1 MKKLLAVLVIVFAA
15 TAAWAQPTFSFS
27 SGTPCAGDTFCV
39 DVTVK
44 DFTDIS
50 KVKFPV
56 YWDTAVLKFIGTRN
70 YGLEKLDS
78 SAFDRSRVA
87 EGLLFLNW
95 VFASD
100 CKANVDKPDGTRVF
114 SICYVSKGTYGSTT
128 SVGIMED
135 PAILKNNDPE
145 PLEVTRPTP
154 NPIVPCPNIGLRQQS
169 GIVSTC
175 VRPLHL
181 YASQSGGNTGD
192 LVCTDVSVTGFDGL
206 TALQLTMEYDS
217 TVLRYGNII
226 LTGGLRNLSKESF
239 ATPANE
245 GFGEGR
251 ITMSWGWA
259 DKEVPSVTVR
269 DSTVIFQLCHTI
281 VGECEKFSNINFT
294 SGLTKLEAI
303 NVTADSEYVIP
314 LVVHPGS
321 VQVGKCKPTGLQ
333 LFANCGGPVQLND
346 EVCVKVTAKDL
357 KDITQLSFLMKF
369 NSNILKYKRIQN
381 LNSVKIPG
389 FARSN
394 TNTNNAANGIIG
406 INWIPSISGVSADV
420 PDGETLFEVCF
431 MVVGLGGNA
440 PIVFDPINAVVT
452 KRGSTANIGI
462 APNNCSVE
470 VIQPD
475 GVQLEIVGG
484 FGPPGD
490 TICLDYRVNRF
501 QEIVELDFT
510 SYWDPEHLRFIEIKN
525 LALTGLALDSFQLD
539 GAGDGGLFT
548 LEWSRITPVTVSD
561 KTTLFQACFE
571 VIGAPPGDLG
581 TVDNCKPVGIIPDF
595 PVASKVVS
603 NLSNGNNIIL
613 TPIPGQVCIINP
625 VGYYLY
631 VGRVDTYKNDTACV
645 NFRVAN
651 FKNITQT
658 DFILNWDPTA
668 LGFASVK
675 PNNSILGG
683 LKVGLNLV
691 TSSVNVGKLDFTWG
705 DGELAQS
712 LPDSTSLFEVCFTAI
727 GEVGKCY
734 DLEVNTDPFPSAQTL
749 EGPGSVRT
757 TGGSVCIK
765 DRLIITK
772 AVITPVTCF
781 NAADGTVTLEVEGGQ
796 GNIFYNWEVLSKDYQ
811 GSRVRFSNKARFLPV
826 GEVAVTIFD
835 ESEPPLLLRDTFYV
849 SLTDT
854 LPKADAGTDK
864 TLTCKFSAAVRLGVD
879 CAGVECTKYSYTWS
893 SVDGELPGTSNR
905 SVTLASKAGTYILAV
920 SDKVTGCTVRDTAL
934 VLPASIPEAK
944 AGRDQV
950 LSCLSDTVLLDAS
963 LSTPSDS
970 ILFRWTALDGGIIMP
985 GDEIKSKPRAIAVGV
1000 YALQVQNTT
1009 NLCTATDTVRVTK
1022 ASEIPDVKAGS
1033 DVESNCKGLPITL
1046 DGSNSVNLRPVTY
1059 SWLDAA
1065 GKKIASGTQVQVSA
1079 LGSYIFQAQEEGSG
1093 CIARDTVQVVPSR
1106 SIPKVNAG
1114 ADTAFTCVQTQIRLN
1129 PAITNT
1135 TAFKAIWKAENGG
1148 TLEAGGD
1155 TLRTPRVLT
1164 AGRFV
1169 LQVTDTAS
1177 ACSASDTI
1185 VISEDTRKPTVSAG
1199 KAAVLSCFTPEYTL
1213 QGTASSPNGAFSALW
1228 TLAGATVKMDSLQVK
1243 INKAGSYRLTVT
1255 DKRNGCSTSDSVT
1268 ITSTIDTPKVV
1279 VNTVNATIT
1288 CAKKELSLSVSV
1300 SPAANYSVNW
1310 ITSGGR
1316 IVSGATSFSPIVGA
1330 PGIYQAMIT
1339 NTVSGCKGEANV
1351 PVFADTLRPVANAGK
1366 DLALSCALQAD
1377 TLNGSASASGAK
1389 IAYAWSSLDGRPNPA
1404 PASGVKAVVSQ
1415 PGRYLLQVRDT
1426 FSGCFAIDTVLVS
1439 LDTVA
1444 PKVVLA
1450 TPAVLTCT
1458 VNEVTLDGDKSEKG
1472 SKLVPEWSSQSGQ
1485 TIVPTANP
1493 YQIKISQT
1501 GVFSLRLRN
1510 TGNGCIG
1517 MASVE
1522 VTQNRAAPDAVT
1534 NAKLELPCQGAVRTL
1549 DATGTSSGT
1558 GFTYLWT
1565 TLSGKG
1571 TITDETTLAAKI
1583 NSPGVYGLRVT
1594 NTSNG
1599 CTDTASVTVI
1609 IDPKLVLANAGADQV
1624 ACADD
1629 AQLTGNLPSGAS
1641 GQWTSRNGASIEAPG
1656 EFLTEVF
1663 GLKLGAN
1670 VFVWTLSK
1678 AECPNYSSDSLLV
1691 TRESAPNANN
1701 DELVVEAIQRSGS
1714 VNVVQ
1719 NDQSAFSMGYT
1730 LALAAKPKLGRVD
1743 SILSGVMV
1751 YAVPPRIYGKDE
1763 FTYSLCSK
1771 ACPTLCD
1778 TAIVKVDVKFDPN
1791 LPQAPVANAI
1801 TPNGDGANDEL
1812 RFEVLENGDPTIFP
1826 DNHIVIFNRWGNIV
1840 YEAKPYNNDWRGLNA
1855 AGKELPH
1862 GTYYYI
1868 LRLDISKGLIIQGDV
1883 TILK

>member
-15 TAAWAQPTFSFS
+15 TAAWAQPTFTFS

-56 YWDTAVLKFIGTRN
+56 YWDTAVLRFVGTRN
-70 YGLEKLDS
+70 YGLEKLDTS
-78 SAFDRSRVA
+78 SFNRSRAA
-87 EGLLFLNW
+87 EGLLFLDW
-95 VFASD
+95 VFAAD
-100 CKANVDKPDGTRVF
+100 CKGNVDKPDNFRVF
-114 SICYVSKGTYGSTT
+114 SICFVSKGTYGSTT
-128 SVGIMED
+128 SVGIVED

-181 YASQSGGNTGD
+181 FASQSGGNTGD

-239 ATPANE
+239 ATPANV

-259 DKEVPSVTVR
+259 DKEVPSVTIP

-294 SGLTKLEAI
+294 SSLTKLEAI
-303 NVTADSEYVIP
+303 NVTADSEYIIP
-314 LVVHPGS
+314 LVVHPGL
-321 VQVGKCKPTGLQ
+321 VQVGKCAPTGLQ

-346 EVCVKVTAKDL
+346 EVCVKVTAKEL
-357 KDITQLSFLMKF
+357 KDITQMSFLMKF
-369 NSNILKYKRIQN
+369 NSNILKYRRIQSYN
-381 LNSVKIPG
+381 VKIPG
-389 FARSN
+389 FARSH
-394 TNTNNAANGIIG
+394 TNTNNAANGILG
-406 INWIPSISGVSADV
+406 INWIPSISGATADV
-420 PDGETLFEVCF
+420 PDGETLFEICF
-431 MVVGLGGNA
+431 TVVGLGGNA
-440 PIVFDPINAVVT
+440 PIVFDPINAFVT
-452 KRGSTANIGI
+452 KKGSTANIGI

-490 TICLDYRVNRF
+490 TICLDYRVGRF
-501 QEIVELDFT
+501 QEITELDFT

-525 LALTGLALDSFQLD
+525 IALTGLAVDSFQLD

-548 LEWSRITPVTVSD
+548 VEWSRITPVTLTD
-561 KTTLFQACFE
+561 KTTIFQACFE
-571 VIGAPPGDLG
+571 VIGDPPGDLG
-581 TVDNCKPVGIIPDF
+581 TLDNCKSVGVIPDF
-595 PVASKVVS
+595 PVASKAVS
-603 NLSNGNNIIL
+603 SQSNGNNIGL
-613 TPIPGQVCIINP
+613 TAIPGQVCIINP
-625 VGYYLY
+625 VGYYLF
-631 VGRVDTYKNDTACV
+631 VGRVDTYKQDTACV
-645 NFRVAN
+645 SFRVAN
-651 FKNITQT
+651 FKNITQS

-668 LGFASVK
+668 LGFVSVK
-675 PNNSILGG
+675 PNASILGG
-683 LKVGLNLV
+683 LKIGQNIL
-691 TSSVNVGKLDFTWG
+691 TPSVNVGKLDFTWG
-705 DGELAQS
+705 DGENAQS

-765 DRLIITK
+765 DRLTITK

-781 NAADGTVTLEVEGGQ
+781 NTADGTVTLEVEGGQ
-796 GNIFYNWEVLSKDYQ
+796 GNIFYNWEVLPKDYQ

-835 ESEPPLLLRDTFYV
+835 ESNPPLLLRDTFYV
-849 SLTDT
+849 PLIDT

-879 CAGVECTKYSYTWS
+879 CAGTECTKYTYNWS

-905 SVTLASKAGTYILAV
+905 SVALASKAGTYILSV

-934 VLPASIPEAK
+934 VFPATKPRAN
-944 AGRDQV
+944 AGRNQV
-950 LSCLSDTVLLDAS
+950 LSCLSDTVYLDAS
-963 LSTPSDS
+963 LSTPTDS
-970 ILFRWTALDGGIIMP
+970 LSFRWQGLDGGDIMP
-985 GDEIKSKPRAIAVGV
+985 GDSNKIKPRALEVGLYRLV
-1000 YALQVQNTT
+1000 VQNIV
-1009 NLCTATDTVRVTK
+1009 NACTDTAFVNVTE
-1022 ASEIPDVKAGS
+1022 ATEVPVAAGGS
-1033 DVESNCKGLPITL
+1033 DVELNCKGLPVTL
-1046 DGSNSVNLRPVTY
+1046 AGSSAANLRPVTY
-1059 SWLDAA
+1059 AWFDPA

-1079 LGSYIFQAQEEGSG
+1079 LGSYVFQAQEEGSG
-1093 CIARDTVQVVPSR
+1093 CIARDTVRVVPSSTTP
-1106 SIPKVNAG
+1106 SINAG
-1114 ADTAFTCVQTQIRLN
+1114 VDTAFTCRQTQIRLN
-1129 PAITNT
+1129 PTVANT
-1135 TAFKAIWKAENGG
+1135 TAFKLSWKAENGG
-1148 TLEAGGD
+1148 TLEVGGD
-1155 TLRTPRVLT
+1155 TARTPRVLT
-1164 AGRFV
+1164 AGRFI

-1177 ACSASDTI
+1177 ACSAMDTI

-1199 KAAVLSCFTPEYTL
+1199 KAGVLSCFTPEYTL
-1213 QGTASSPNGAFSALW
+1213 QGTASSPNGSFSALW
-1228 TLAGATVKMDSLQVK
+1228 TLAGATVRTDSLQVK
-1243 INKAGSYRLTVT
+1243 VNKAGSYRLTVT
-1255 DKRNGCSTSDSVT
+1255 DTRNGCSAADSVS
-1268 ITSTIDTPKVV
+1268 IVSTIDTPKVV

-1288 CAKKELSLSVSV
+1288 CAKKEISLNVSV

-1316 IVSGATSFSPIVGA
+1316 IVSGSTSLSPIVGA
-1330 PGIYQAMIT
+1330 PGIYQAMVT
-1339 NTVSGCKGEANV
+1339 NTVTGCKGEANV
-1351 PVFADTLRPVANAGK
+1351 PVFADTLRPVANAGR
-1366 DLALSCALQAD
+1366 DLALTCALQAD
-1377 TLNGSASASGAK
+1377 TLNGSASTNSGK
-1389 IAYAWSSLDGRPNPA
+1389 IAYAWSSLNGRPNPV
-1404 PASGVKAVVSQ
+1404 PASGIKAVVSQ
-1415 PGRYLLQVRDT
+1415 PGQYLLQVRDT
-1426 FSGCFAIDTVLVS
+1426 SSGCSAVDTVLVS
-1439 LDTVA
+1439 LDTVS

-1450 TPAVLTCT
+1450 APAVLTCT
-1458 VNEVTLDGDKSEKG
+1458 VNEVTIDGDKSEKG
-1472 SKLVPEWSSQSGQ
+1472 SKLVPEWSAQSGQ
-1485 TIVPTANP
+1485 TIVPTANT
-1493 YQIKISQT
+1493 YQIKVSQT
-1501 GVFSLRLRN
+1501 GVFSMRLRN
-1510 TGNGCIG
+1510 TGNGCVG
-1517 MASVE
+1517 SASVE
-1522 VTQNRAAPDAVT
+1522 VTQNRTAPDAVT
-1534 NAKLELPCQGAVRTL
+1534 NPKLELPCQGAVRTL
-1549 DATGTSSGT
+1549 DATGTSTGT
-1558 GFTYLWT
+1558 GITYLWT

-1571 TITDETTLAAKI
+1571 TITDEKTLAAKI
-1583 NSPGVYGLRVT
+1583 NSPGMYGLRVT
-1594 NTSNG
+1594 NASNG

-1629 AQLTGNLPSGAS
+1629 AQLTGNLPTGAS
-1641 GQWTSRNGASIEAPG
+1641 GQWTSRNGASIEAPA

-1663 GLKLGAN
+1663 GLKLGTN

-1678 AECPNYSSDSLLV
+1678 AECPNYSSDSLIV

-1719 NDQSAFSMGYT
+1719 NDQFAFSMGYT
-1730 LALAAKPKLGRVD
+1730 LALSAKPKLGRVD
-1743 SILSGVMV
+1743 SILNGVMT

-1812 RFEVLENGDPTIFP
+1812 RFEVLENGDPTVFP